1 MEALF
6 TYTKTSIAGW
16 PISASGSVGHYRL
29 HGAVGVLERL
39 RSVGMRDELGRR
51 RAVGVLDGLSG
62 GGASLCSLCR
72 NLPLRNAGGELDVVV
87 LFAGTVPLRDP
98 AGGQLRRGKRG
109 TLAARRRWAG
119 HGLVVS
125 RRGSGRRR
133 GGLRGTK
140 AMAGGGRKASNGGT
154 AGFF

>member
-1 MEALF
+1 
-6 TYTKTSIAGW
+6 
-16 PISASGSVGHYRL
+16 
-29 HGAVGVLERL
+29 
-39 RSVGMRDELGRR
+39 
-51 RAVGVLDGLSG
+51 
-62 GGASLCSLCR
+62 
-72 NLPLRNAGGELDVVV
+72 
-87 LFAGTVPLRDP
+87 LRDP

-154 AGFF
+154 AGFFLERAKQRKQALLDVVEESWGGEVL